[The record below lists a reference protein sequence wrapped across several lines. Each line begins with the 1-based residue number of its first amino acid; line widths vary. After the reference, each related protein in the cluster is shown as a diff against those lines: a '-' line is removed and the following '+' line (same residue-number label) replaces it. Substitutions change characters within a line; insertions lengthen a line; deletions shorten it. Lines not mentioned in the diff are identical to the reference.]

1 MFLKLRIKIK
11 DIVIYYKN
19 LIKYNNIQIIF
30 KIKKKYNIIQFYIFD
45 LLILYVT
52 HKIYVKKCNL

>member
-19 LIKYNNIQIIF
+19 LIKYNNIQN
-30 KIKKKYNIIQFYIFD
+30 KKKYNIIQFYIFD
-45 LLILYVT
+45 ILILYVT

>member
-19 LIKYNNIQIIF
+19 LIKYNNIQN
-30 KIKKKYNIIQFYIFD
+30 KKKIYYT
-45 LLILYVT
+45 ILYF
-52 HKIYVKKCNL
+52 